1 MWLLGLGLLIA
12 GFFVLVIGGF
22 LFFTFILIPLAIIAA
37 IIGVILLIGG
47 FLALLVRGVMHV
59 GYNTHEHNHHYS
71 TNTTNIKYCSRC
83 GAPNAKGNLHCS
95 NCGQKFLEEPQTV
108 S

>member
-1 MWLLGLGLLIA
+1 MWIPGLGLLIA
-12 GFFVLVIGGF
+12 GLFVLVIGGF

-37 IIGVILLIGG
+37 IVGVILLIAG
-47 FLALLVRGVMHV
+47 FFALLVRGVMHV
-59 GYNTHEHNHHYS
+59 GYHSHDYYHHYS
-71 TNTTNIKYCSRC
+71 ANVKYCSRC
-83 GAPNAKGNLHCS
+83 GASNPKGNLYCS

>member
-12 GFFVLVIGGF
+12 GLFVLVIGGF

-37 IIGVILLIGG
+37 IIGVILLIAG
-47 FLALLVRGVMHV
+47 FFALLVRGVMHL
-59 GYNTHEHNHHYS
+59 GYHTHNEYPHQFS
-71 TNTTNIKYCSRC
+71 TNIKYCSRC

-95 NCGQKFLEEPQTV
+95 NCGQKFLEELQTV